1 MPPAASPSILFIG
14 GTKRGYRVL
23 RALIEAGHRVVQVLS
38 LRQDAHEVE
47 RYEEPI
53 RALAADHG
61 IPLFETKY
69 FGETEVAAY
78 LATPSAAADIAF
90 GVGCRVLLPASIYA
104 RPRLGSLAVHDSLLP
119 EYRGFAPLN
128 WAIMNGETETGV
140 TMFFV
145 DETLD
150 GGDITASRSVPIGRD
165 ATAPEVYELL
175 CDATEQVVLEACA
188 MLQSGATLPRTAQD
202 YAAGSFTCSRTPDD
216 GWIDWARPALEIH
229 DMIRGLTYPYPGAF
243 TSFEGKRLTIWRAQ
257 YHPAFRRYSGR
268 VPGRVVALSRQDGWV
283 DVLTGDSAVRLHEVE
298 RAGGQRTRAVDVL
311 GSVRA
316 TLGMSPAQM
325 ARRVEELEAEV
336 ARLSAGRE

>member
-1 MPPAASPSILFIG
+1 M
-14 GTKRGYRVL
+14 
-23 RALIEAGHRVVQVLS
+23 
-38 LRQDAHEVE
+38 
-47 RYEEPI
+47 
-53 RALAADHG
+53 
-61 IPLFETKY
+61 
-69 FGETEVAAY
+69 
-78 LATPSAAADIAF
+78 
-90 GVGCRVLLPASIYA
+90 VGCRGLLPASIYT

-165 ATAPEVYELL
+165 ATAPEVYELI
-175 CDATEQVVLEACA
+175 CAATEQVVLEACVT
-188 MLQSGATLPRTAQD
+188 LSGGGALSRAAQD
-202 YAAGSFTCSRTPDD
+202 YTAGSFTCSRTPDD
-216 GWIDWARPALEIH
+216 GWIDWTRPAREIY
-229 DMIRGLTYPYPGAF
+229 DTIRALMHPYPGAF
-243 TSFEGKRLTIWRAQ
+243 TSFAGKRLTIWRAQ
-257 YHPAFRRYSGR
+257 YHPSFRRYTGR

-298 RAGGQRTRAVDVL
+298 LAGSERARAVDVL

-325 ARRVEELEAEV
+325 CRRVEELKAEV
-336 ARLSAGRE
+336 GRLKSTHG